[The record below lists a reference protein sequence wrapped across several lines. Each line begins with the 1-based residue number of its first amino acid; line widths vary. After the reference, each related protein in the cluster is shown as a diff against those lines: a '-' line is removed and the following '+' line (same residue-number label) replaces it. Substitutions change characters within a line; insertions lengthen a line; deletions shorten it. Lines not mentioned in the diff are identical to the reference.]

1 MDVICEGVRKLWRRA
16 PVVLFQTLMV
26 ASFVPP
32 PEASRD
38 GCQGHQAIAYNL
50 DEITK
55 FQERD
60 KLTLTAAL

>member
-16 PVVLFQTLMV
+16 PVVLFQTLIV

-38 GCQGHQAIAYNL
+38 GCQGHQAIACNR
-50 DEITK
+50 DERTIV
-55 FQERD
+55 Q
-60 KLTLTAAL
+60 